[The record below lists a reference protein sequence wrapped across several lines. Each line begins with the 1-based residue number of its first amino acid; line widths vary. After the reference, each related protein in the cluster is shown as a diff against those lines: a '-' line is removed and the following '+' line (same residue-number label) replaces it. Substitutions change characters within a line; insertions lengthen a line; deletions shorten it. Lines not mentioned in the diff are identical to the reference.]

1 MTLTEFY
8 NNYNLH
14 DSFIESLRYN
24 NERKTLDLD
33 IAFAFWL
40 QQYHEKGKPE
50 NGVIKVVFNGV
61 NNYLCKG
68 NPTGAFVGILGTEMK
83 GEKLIINFSDDK
95 SNKFFEMVIQADSV
109 DIID

>member
-1 MTLTEFY
+1 MTLSEFY

-24 NERKTLDLD
+24 NELQTLILD
-33 IAFAFWL
+33 INFAFWL
-40 QQYHEKGKPE
+40 QQSHEKGKPE

-61 NNYLCKG
+61 NKYLCNG
-68 NPTGAFVGILGTEMK
+68 NPAGAFVGILGTEMK
-83 GEKLIINFSDDK
+83 GEKFIIKFLDDK

-109 DIID
+109 EII